1 MKESAKAVTP
11 QMKTVMKVT
20 DALQLNLMRPIKKVN
35 CSIWPR
41 YVTIILS
48 QIARATQLY
57 SYQNELVLIS
67 SSSAV
72 DTLKSTSKCSSTLTK
87 CIRTLMKNSMF

>member
-11 QMKTVMKVT
+11 QMKTMMKVT
-20 DALQLNLMRPIKKVN
+20 DALQLYLMRPIKKVN
-35 CSIWPR
+35 CSSWPR
-41 YVTIILS
+41 NVTIILS

-57 SYQNELVLIS
+57 FYQKKLVLIS

-72 DTLKSTSKCSSTLTK
+72 ATVMSTSKCSSTLSK
-87 CIRTLMKNSMF
+87 FIKTLITDSKF